1 MTERDVLVVLADV
14 VHLNSCRFETQG
26 DYLKTSNNTR
36 RPA

>member
-14 VHLNSCRFETQG
+14 VHLNSCRFETQD
-26 DYLKTSNNTR
+26 DYLKTSNNMR